1 MAIPVLR
8 SLTLKQAIHAVLA
21 AFVIGFAITAME
33 FAWTASRERTMALA
47 RIQEVAAL
55 VEGPA
60 ATAAWLIDGELAG
73 RVLDGLMRANA
84 GWAEIRLAD
93 GSLLARREQSAL
105 PMTLPGRAAAA
116 LLFADR
122 PTLVHDLPVPMADRS
137 TSAEGAAVGAAESA
151 AGGSRIAGRLTVGI
165 DTGRAATAFLAYV
178 SAALVAGTL
187 HNLLIGLAMAG
198 VFHRLLT
205 RPLLQIGRAV
215 ARIDPEKPYGRPL
228 VVPRGHADDELGFVI
243 TRFNQ
248 TLTLL
253 EQEHD
258 ELRRLAT
265 RCPLTGLAN
274 RALLLDR
281 LDHAIDLAERSRGPG
296 AGRLAVLY
304 VDLDRFKR
312 VNDSLGHGV
321 GDLLLCR
328 VAERLGACVR
338 RCDTVGRLGGDEFLV
353 VLERVADGE
362 EAAMVAQRLLD
373 GLSALRE
380 VGDHR
385 VHVTASIG
393 IVLHPMEP
401 AAGGGVADGAG
412 LMRMADSAMQAAK
425 AAGGNRF
432 VFHTRDMT
440 ERAETRLR
448 LEAGLR
454 EAVAAKSFELV
465 YQPKIEAAAG
475 RLTGF
480 EALIRWR
487 HEGAAISPADFIP
500 VAEDTGLIIE
510 IGHWVLE
517 EACRTATRWALDHG
531 PVPVAVN
538 VSARQLADPGFARL
552 VEQVLQRHGTPPDL
566 LELEI
571 TETVIMK
578 DVRHHLPT
586 LNRLRALGVRIA
598 IDDFGT
604 GYSSLAYLRELPV
617 DVLKIDRSFVNDL
630 PHAPDIASTVIAL
643 AQKLLLSTVAEG
655 VETAEQRHWLA
666 EAGCNCLQGFLISR
680 PLSADA
686 AEAMVMTTFACDA
699 ALPLTA

>member
-21 AFVIGFAITAME
+21 AFVIGLTITAAE
-33 FAWTASRERTMALA
+33 FAWTATRERTVALA
-47 RIQEVAAL
+47 QVADAVAL

-60 ATAAWLIDGELAG
+60 ASAAWLIDAELAG
-73 RVLDGLMRANA
+73 QVLQGMVRANA
-84 GWAEIRLAD
+84 AWAEIRLDD
-93 GSLLARREQSAL
+93 GTLLARRERPA
-105 PMTLPGRAAAA
+105 RAASLLERAATA
-116 LLFADR
+116 LLFIDR
-122 PTLVHDLPVPMADRS
+122 PVVTHHLTPPASAKVADSPRIGTLI
-137 TSAEGAAVGAAESA
+137 VG
-151 AGGSRIAGRLTVGI
+151 V
-165 DTGRAATAFLAYV
+165 DTGRAASGFLAYV

-187 HNLLIGLAMAG
+187 RNLLIGLAMAA

-215 ARIDPEKPYGRPL
+215 ARIDPEKPYGQPL
-228 VVPRGHADDELGFVI
+228 AVPRGHADDELGFVI
-243 TRFNQ
+243 ARFNH

-253 EQEHD
+253 EREHD

-281 LDHAIDLAERSRGPG
+281 LDHAIELASRAHRDRTG
-296 AGRLAVLY
+296 AGTGRLAVLY

-328 VAERLGACVR
+328 VAERLGASVR

-353 VLERVADGE
+353 VLERVADRE

-373 GLSALRE
+373 GLSSLRE
-380 VGDHR
+380 VGEHR
-385 VHVTASIG
+385 VHLTASIG
-393 IVLHPMEP
+393 IAVHPLQGNGESP
-401 AAGGGVADGAG
+401 DSTG

-425 AAGGNRF
+425 TAGGDRF
-432 VFHTRDMT
+432 VFYTRDMT
-440 ERAETRLR
+440 DRAETRLR
-448 LEAGLR
+448 LESGLR
-454 EAVAAKSFELV
+454 EAVAARAFELV
-465 YQPKIEAAAG
+465 YQPKIEAASG

-510 IGHWVLE
+510 IGRWVLE

-552 VEQVLQRHGTPPDL
+552 VEQVLQRHGTPPHL

-604 GYSSLAYLRELPV
+604 GYSSLAYLRQLPV

-643 AQKLLLSTVAEG
+643 AQRLLLSTVAEG

-666 EAGCNCLQGFLISR
+666 EAGCDCLQGFLISR
-680 PLSADA
+680 PLAAEA
-686 AEAMVMTTFACDA
+686 AEAMVMTAFARNE

>member
-21 AFVIGFAITAME
+21 AFVIGFAITAVE
-33 FAWTASRERTMALA
+33 FTWTASRERTMALA
-47 RIQEVAAL
+47 RIGEAAAL

-60 ATAAWLIDGELAG
+60 ATAAWLIDGDLAG
-73 RVLDGLMRANA
+73 QVLDGMVRANA
-84 GWAEIRLAD
+84 GWAEIRLGD
-93 GSLLARREQSAL
+93 GTLLARREQAAP
-105 PMTLPGRAAAA
+105 PMTLLGRAATA
-116 LLFADR
+116 LLFTDR
-122 PTLVHDLPVPMADRS
+122 PILVHDLAVPAADRS
-137 TSAEGAAVGAAESA
+137 TSASSA
-151 AGGSRIAGRLTVGI
+151 AGSRRIVGRLAVGI
-165 DTGRAATAFLAYV
+165 DTGRAAAGFLAYV

-187 HNLLIGLAMAG
+187 RNLLIGLAMAA

-215 ARIDPEKPYGRPL
+215 ARIDPEKPYGQPL

-243 TRFNQ
+243 TRFNH

-281 LDHAIDLAERSRGPG
+281 LDHAIDLAERSREPG
-296 AGRLAVLY
+296 VGRLAVLY

-328 VAERLGACVR
+328 VAERLGASVR

-401 AAGGGVADGAG
+401 AAGRVTADGAG

-425 AAGGNRF
+425 GAGGNRF

-440 ERAETRLR
+440 DRAETRLR

-465 YQPKIEAAAG
+465 YQPKIEAAGG

-510 IGHWVLE
+510 IGQWVLE

-655 VETAEQRHWLA
+655 VETAEQRYWLA

-686 AEAMVMTTFACDA
+686 AEAMVMTAFACDE

>member
-21 AFVIGFAITAME
+21 AFVIGLTITAAE
-33 FAWTASRERTMALA
+33 FAWTATRERATALA
-47 RIQEVAAL
+47 QVKDVVAL

-60 ATAAWLIDGELAG
+60 ASAAWLIDAELAG
-73 RVLDGLMRANA
+73 QVLQGMVRANA
-84 GWAEIRLAD
+84 AWAEIRLGD
-93 GSLLARREQSAL
+93 GTLLARRERPPKPASLLERGA
-105 PMTLPGRAAAA
+105 TA
-116 LLFADR
+116 LLFVDR
-122 PTLVHDLPVPMADRS
+122 PVVTHELMTPPNGSASGPRAAD
-137 TSAEGAAVGAAESA
+137 A
-151 AGGSRIAGRLTVGI
+151 SRIGQLVVGI
-165 DTGRAATAFLAYV
+165 DTGRAASGFLTYV

-187 HNLLIGLAMAG
+187 RNLLIGLAMAV

-215 ARIDPEKPYGRPL
+215 ARIDPEKPYGQPL
-228 VVPRGHADDELGFVI
+228 AVPRGHADDELGFVI
-243 TRFNQ
+243 ARFNH

-281 LDHAIDLAERSRGPG
+281 LDHAIELANRAREPD

-312 VNDSLGHGV
+312 VNDSLGHAI

-328 VAERLGACVR
+328 VADRLGVSVR

-353 VLERVADGE
+353 VLERVADRD

-373 GLSALRE
+373 GLSSLRE
-380 VGDHR
+380 VGEHR
-385 VHVTASIG
+385 VHLTASIG
-393 IVLHPMEP
+393 VAVHPATGNGKAP
-401 AAGGGVADGAG
+401 DAAG

-425 AAGGNRF
+425 AAGGDRF
-432 VFHTRDMT
+432 VFYTREMT
-440 ERAETRLR
+440 DRAETRLR
-448 LEAGLR
+448 LESGLR
-454 EAVAAKSFELV
+454 EAVAARAFELV
-465 YQPKIEAAAG
+465 YQPKIEAAGG

-487 HEGAAISPADFIP
+487 HEGAAVSPADFIP

-510 IGHWVLE
+510 IGRWVLE

-552 VEQVLQRHGTPPDL
+552 VEQVLQRHGTPPNL

-604 GYSSLAYLRELPV
+604 GYSSLAYLRQLPV

-643 AQKLLLSTVAEG
+643 AQRLLLSTVAEG

-666 EAGCNCLQGFLISR
+666 EAGCDCLQGFLISR
-680 PLSADA
+680 PLAAEA
-686 AEAMVMTTFACDA
+686 AEAMVMTAFARTEP
-699 ALPLTA
+699 LPMTA

>member
-21 AFVIGFAITAME
+21 AFVIGFAITAVE
-33 FAWTASRERTMALA
+33 FAWTASRERATALA
-47 RIQEVAAL
+47 RLEDAVAL

-60 ATAAWLIDGELAG
+60 AGAAWQIDGVLAG
-73 RVLDGLMRANA
+73 QVLDGMIRTDAA
-84 GWAEIRLAD
+84 WAEIRLID
-93 GSLLARREQSAL
+93 GTLLARRERASPPATPL
-105 PMTLPGRAAAA
+105 ERAATA
-116 LLFADR
+116 LLFRD
-122 PTLVHDLPVPMADRS
+122 PPVVVHDLFPPSAGHPAGDRS
-137 TSAEGAAVGAAESA
+137 PPDGAAGRV
-151 AGGSRIAGRLTVGI
+151 GRLIVGI
-165 DTGRAATAFLAYV
+165 DTGRAASGFLAYA

-187 HNLLIGLAMAG
+187 RNLLVGLAMAA

-215 ARIDPEKPYGRPL
+215 ARIDPEKPYGQPL
-228 VVPRGHADDELGFVI
+228 AVPRGHADDELGFVI
-243 TRFNQ
+243 ARFNH
-248 TLTLL
+248 TLGLL
-253 EQEHD
+253 EREHD

-281 LDHAIDLAERSRGPG
+281 LDHAIELAERARAAG

-321 GDLLLCR
+321 GDALLCR
-328 VAERLGACVR
+328 VAERLNASVR

-373 GLSALRE
+373 TLSMVTE
-380 VGDHR
+380 VAEHR
-385 VHVTASIG
+385 VHITAS
-393 IVLHPMEP
+393 V
-401 AAGGGVADGAG
+401 GVALHQAQAGQAQGGQTDSAG

-425 AAGGNRF
+425 NAGGNRF
-432 VFHTRDMT
+432 VFYTRDMT
-440 ERAETRLR
+440 DRAEARLR
-448 LEAGLR
+448 LESGLR
-454 EAVAAKSFELV
+454 EAVAARSFELV
-465 YQPKIEAAAG
+465 YQPKVEASGG

-487 HEGAAISPADFIP
+487 HEGVPISPGDFIP

-510 IGHWVLE
+510 IGRWVLE

-538 VSARQLADPGFARL
+538 VSARQLADPGFARQ

-604 GYSSLAYLRELPV
+604 GYSSLAYLRQLPV

-643 AQKLLLSTVAEG
+643 AQRLLLSTVAEG

-666 EAGCNCLQGFLISR
+666 EAGCDCLQGYLISR

-686 AEAMVMTTFACDA
+686 AEAMIMTAFACDE
-699 ALPLTA
+699 ALPLSA

>member
-21 AFVIGFAITAME
+21 AFVIGLTISTAE
-33 FAWTASRERTMALA
+33 FAWTATRERTMALA
-47 RIQEVAAL
+47 QVEDMVAL

-73 RVLDGLMRANA
+73 EVLQGMVRASA
-84 GWAEIRLAD
+84 AWAEIRLGD
-93 GSLLARREQSAL
+93 GTLLARRERPAKPPSL
-105 PMTLPGRAAAA
+105 LERAATA
-116 LLFADR
+116 LLFIDR
-122 PTLVHDLPVPMADRS
+122 PVVTRDLTTPASGTR
-137 TSAEGAAVGAAESA
+137 AEVGAA
-151 AGGSRIAGRLTVGI
+151 GVSRIGRLTVGI
-165 DTGRAATAFLAYV
+165 DTGRAASAFLAYV

-187 HNLLIGLAMAG
+187 RNLLIGLAMAA

-215 ARIDPEKPYGRPL
+215 ARIDPEKPYGQPL
-228 VVPRGHADDELGFVI
+228 TVPRGHADDELGFVI
-243 TRFNQ
+243 ARFNH

-253 EQEHD
+253 EREHD

-281 LDHAIDLAERSRGPG
+281 LDHAIELANRAREPD

-328 VAERLGACVR
+328 VAERLGASVR

-353 VLERVADGE
+353 VLERVADRD

-373 GLSALRE
+373 DLSTLRE

-385 VHVTASIG
+385 VHLTASIG
-393 IVLHPMEP
+393 IAVHPTEGNGKAP
-401 AAGGGVADGAG
+401 DSTG

-425 AAGGNRF
+425 AAGGDRF
-432 VFHTRDMT
+432 VFYTRDMT
-440 ERAETRLR
+440 DRAETRLR
-448 LEAGLR
+448 LESGLR
-454 EAVAAKSFELV
+454 EAVAARSFELV
-465 YQPKIEAAAG
+465 YQPKIEAASG

-487 HEGAAISPADFIP
+487 HDGAAVSPADFIP

-510 IGHWVLE
+510 IGRWVLE

-552 VEQVLQRHGTPPDL
+552 VEQVLQRHGTPAHL

-604 GYSSLAYLRELPV
+604 GYSSLAYLRQLPV

-643 AQKLLLSTVAEG
+643 AQRLLLSTVAEG

-666 EAGCNCLQGFLISR
+666 EAGCDCLQGYLISR
-680 PLSADA
+680 PLAAEA
-686 AEAMVMTTFACDA
+686 AEAMVMTAFARNE
-699 ALPLTA
+699 ALALTA